1 MVSKR
6 DKGLTI
12 IYTGDGKGKTTASL
26 GLAVRAIGRGKKVS
40 IVQFI
45 KGSWTYGEQ
54 EGIKRLAPEAEM
66 VWGGKGFVGIID
78 DKLPREEHVKAA
90 QDTLALA
97 KKKLTGGKHDIVIL
111 DEVNVALQLELLTVE
126 EVLEVLKSRP
136 ETLDVVCTGRGAP
149 QELIDY
155 ADLVTEMQEIKH
167 PFQQKIPAKKGI
179 DF

>member
-6 DKGLTI
+6 DKGLAI
-12 IYTGDGKGKTTASL
+12 VYTGDGKGKTTASL
-26 GLAVRAIGRGKKVS
+26 GLTIRAVGRGKRVS

-54 EGIKRLAPEAEM
+54 EGIKRLAPEVEM

-90 QDTLALA
+90 EDTLALA
-97 KKKLTGGKHDIVIL
+97 AQKLTGGEYDIIIL
-111 DEVNVALQLELLTVE
+111 DEVNVALQLELLNTKD
-126 EVLEVLKSRP
+126 VLDVLRARP
-136 ETLDVVCTGRGAP
+136 ETVDVVCTGRGAP
-149 QELIDY
+149 QELIEY
-155 ADLVTEMQEIKH
+155 ADLVTEMREIKH
-167 PFQQKIPAKKGI
+167 PYQQKIPAKKGI